1 MEAIAPH
8 IRLLLQARPRAED
21 RGSGSRGVR
30 FAALGAGNLLLCSYF
45 ERFLQDV
52 TGTSTLMT
60 LLFLESLFL
69 TVWVIRHFLS
79 AIAPVLYRA
88 SLFGTSASSRFWFTF
103 LGTTSH
109 PLFLTLWGTTVIA
122 IVVLCASSPGGVL
135 LAMCITLA
143 LGLNMIT
150 VIPAVLLLTNRR
162 PNAVGLLLLIGG
174 GLALLGAMASLLT
187 WSSGILATILPLAW
201 SAEGLRAVRLG
212 DFWTAAHSL
221 VLLTLFPAAAV
232 LLGRRY
238 G

>member
-8 IRLLLQARPRAED
+8 IRLLLRARPRPDD
-21 RGSGSRGVR
+21 RSSGYRGVR

-52 TGTSTLMT
+52 TDTSALLT
-60 LLFLESLFL
+60 LLFLESMFL
-69 TVWVIRHFLS
+69 AVWIINHFLS

-88 SLFGTSASSRFWFTF
+88 SLFGTSSSSRFWFTF

-122 IVVLCASSPGGVL
+122 TVVLCASSPGGAL
-135 LAMCITLA
+135 IAICITLA
-143 LGLNMIT
+143 LGLNMVT
-150 VIPAVLLLTNRR
+150 VILTVLLLTNRR
-162 PNAVGLLLLIGG
+162 PNAVGLLLLFGG
-174 GLALLGAMASLLT
+174 GLAVLGAMASLLT
-187 WSSGILATILPLAW
+187 WSSGMLAIILPLAW
-201 SAEGLRAVRLG
+201 SAEGLRAIRLG
-212 DFWTAAHSL
+212 DSWTAAHSL
-221 VLLTLFPAAAV
+221 LLLTLFPAAAM